1 MDKEEGWMAQNRILV
16 VDDEQ
21 LIRWSLAT
29 SLSKSGYIT
38 ETAGTGAEALAKLAS
53 FRPDVVLLDVFLPDA
68 NGLDLLMQMKGHD
81 PDLVVIIITANSHMD
96 SAVEALKRGAEDFI
110 GKPFNISAIHQ
121 TINQALEK
129 RTLNISVNACS
140 QSLTPEDDYDRLVG
154 TGAKMMEVF
163 KMIKVCA
170 EAECKTVLIL
180 GESGTGKELVARAL
194 HQHSPRRDKPFID
207 VNCAAIPENLLENE
221 LFGHE
226 KGAFTSA
233 ANKEKG
239 IFAAADGGTV
249 FLDEIGDMPLA
260 MQAKILKV
268 IENKRY
274 RRLGSNRDSEV
285 DVRIIAA
292 TNQNLLQM
300 VQEGTFRGDLF
311 FRLNVLSIQLPP
323 LRERKENLPHIA
335 SYFVEKINRQYGKKI
350 EGLSPEA
357 LECLNQY
364 SWPGNCRELKNVIE
378 RAMIMEQGALITP
391 KFFPAEVRSGGGIP
405 AQTTLS
411 NTPVMTSEPYPYPP
425 DPLRT
430 LSESL
435 SVQDPSLPK
444 VVLPPEGISI
454 EAVEKAYIMQAL
466 ARYGGNQTRAAK
478 CLGMSLDTLRYRR
491 KKFGLENYPQDEHVG
506 GGGEFPDS
514 ENDATSQCQ

>member
-1 MDKEEGWMAQNRILV
+1 MANNRVLV

-21 LIRWSLAT
+21 LIRWSLGT
-29 SLSKSGYIT
+29 SLGKSGYET
-38 ETAGTGAEALAKLAS
+38 DTAGTGEEALAKLHS
-53 FRPDVVLLDVFLPDA
+53 FSPDVVLLDVFLPDA
-68 NGLDLLMQMKGHD
+68 NGLDLLKQMKAHD
-81 PDLVVIIITANSHMD
+81 PSLAVIIITANSHMD
-96 SAVEALKRGAEDFI
+96 SAVEALKQGAEDFI
-110 GKPFNISAIHQ
+110 GKPFNIAAIHQ
-121 TINQALEK
+121 TIAQALEK
-129 RTLNISVNACS
+129 RTLNMPINPPQPLAS
-140 QSLTPEDDYDRLVG
+140 PEEDYDRLIG

-170 EAECKTVLIL
+170 EAQCKTVLIL

-194 HQHSPRRDKPFID
+194 HQHSPRRDRPFID
-207 VNCAAIPENLLENE
+207 INCAAIPEHLLENE

-233 ANKEKG
+233 ANSEKG

-292 TNQNLLQM
+292 TNQNLSAM

-323 LRERKENLPHIA
+323 LRERRENIGQIA
-335 SYFVEKINRQYGKKI
+335 SYFIDKINRSYNKKI
-350 EGLSPEA
+350 EGLAPEA
-357 LECLNQY
+357 VDCLNRY
-364 SWPGNCRELKNVIE
+364 NWPGNCRELRNVIE
-378 RAMIMEQGALITP
+378 RAMIMEPGPLLTSR
-391 KFFPAEVRSGGGIP
+391 FFPPEVQDPVDAFTDGQEPGTTAFDRSSSAIIHDFPSSIQAEEAVF
-405 AQTTLS
+405 A
-411 NTPVMTSEPYPYPP
+411 
-425 DPLRT
+425 D
-430 LSESL
+430 
-435 SVQDPSLPK
+435 DPSLPR
-444 VVLPPEGISI
+444 VILPPEGISI
-454 EAVEKAYIMQAL
+454 ESVEKAYIMQAL
-466 ARYGGNQTRAAK
+466 TRYRGNQTRAAK

-491 KKFGLENYPQDEHVG
+491 KKFGLENYPNDEHEASASAG
-506 GGGEFPDS
+506 
-514 ENDATSQCQ
+514 